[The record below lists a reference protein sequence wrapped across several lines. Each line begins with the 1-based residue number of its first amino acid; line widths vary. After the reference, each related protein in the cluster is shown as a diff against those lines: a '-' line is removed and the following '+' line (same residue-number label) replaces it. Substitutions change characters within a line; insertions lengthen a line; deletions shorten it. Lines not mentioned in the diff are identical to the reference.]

1 MMVTT
6 EPNDQNDKAP
16 RVDVIALTISDPFGS
31 PHLPIT
37 HEQAN
42 RQAPAHSTL
51 ATSSA
56 SLPNVKNCTRADNK

>member
-1 MMVTT
+1 MMMTT

-37 HEQAN
+37 RDQAHRSGSGALDISDLIRIAAQRKKLYPS
-42 RQAPAHSTL
+42 RQ
-51 ATSSA
+51 
-56 SLPNVKNCTRADNK
+56 